1 MLGALS
7 QGVPLL
13 ECLCFLI
20 ARNTCRTP
28 QWMTGEAKEDC
39 EARREESICSA
50 ILPPRGVLAL
60 VQNVSE
66 LYYVGFH

>member
-1 MLGALS
+1 
-7 QGVPLL
+7 
-13 ECLCFLI
+13 
-20 ARNTCRTP
+20 
-28 QWMTGEAKEDC
+28 MTGEAKEDC

-66 LYYVGFH
+66 LYYVGFQ